1 MSKKISFGAAVA
13 FMAIIAAATF
23 SITWIMAER
32 NFNDKTH
39 NLVEREKMYD
49 KLAEVDDYVRQNY
62 IGTITESA
70 LRDALAAGYLEG
82 SGDIYARYYDAA
94 AYARQ

>member
-70 LRDALAAGYLEG
+70 LRVIMTPRPMPVRSRITAT
-82 SGDIYARYYDAA
+82 SMSRSV
-94 AYARQ
+94 

>member
-49 KLAEVDDYVRQNY
+49 KLAEAVSYTNLTLPTNREDE
-62 IGTITESA
+62 ISTSPAITNKKKN
-70 LRDALAAGYLEG
+70 
-82 SGDIYARYYDAA
+82 ITN
-94 AYARQ
+94 QIT